1 MSYENFDYYLVSE
14 NCTIIKEECIM
25 ILKGGILVSDIKFEE
40 EVSIIDVLNKYDL
53 NIPAYQRPYKWE
65 RKHIRNL
72 FYDVREAIAK
82 DISVYRIGTVILH
95 NKDNGELDIVD
106 GQQRLLSISLFLMA
120 FDRTSLPKGTRILL
134 NSEYIGISQMHAK
147 QNYNEWTT
155 LLELITEDERNEFYN
170 YLLNRCRV
178 SIITMPNDNLGEAFQ
193 LFDSQNNRGKKLE
206 PHDLLK
212 AYHLRAIGNKANE
225 KTVEKWEK
233 YNDISNDNKS
243 LNLVKLFDK
252 YLFRLRKWTDGETG
266 LSKRKNSNT
275 RDLIFNENFIDDFK
289 GVDLNVSSFPY
300 LNLYLLLKENNLD
313 FPSSLCMPIINGDGF
328 FKYIEYS
335 FELINKLF
343 YKENISRKYVNED
356 ISELI
361 TSKISTLSKVVN
373 LYNNMIAL
381 FVDRFGEDSL
391 NREVCEKIFVWA
403 FYPRAVASRIFDSTQ
418 ANYAAGVRFQN
429 KPTQKLFQVLNSS
442 TTPTEFIS
450 RIDMD
455 LLQNFSSKDIL
466 EKLERKE

>member
-1 MSYENFDYYLVSE
+1 MS
-14 NCTIIKEECIM
+14 TINY
-25 ILKGGILVSDIKFEE
+25 EE
-40 EVSIIDVLNKYDL
+40 EVSIINILNKDCL
-53 NIPAYQRPYKWE
+53 KIPEYQRPYKWE

-82 DISVYRIGTVILH
+82 DTSIYRIGTVILH
-95 NKDNGELDIVD
+95 NKNNGELDIVD
-106 GQQRLLSISLFLMA
+106 GQQRLISISLFLLA
-120 FDRTSLPKGTRILL
+120 FDRTSLPNGTDSLL
-134 NSEYIGISQMHAK
+134 KSKYIGISQMYAK

-155 LLELITEDERNEFYN
+155 LLELITEDERVEFYN

-178 SIITMPNDNLGEAFQ
+178 SVITMPNDNLEEAFQ

-212 AYHLRAIGNKANE
+212 AYHLRSIGNKANE

-233 YNDISNDNKS
+233 YNDISSGSES
-243 LNLVKLFDK
+243 LNLVKLFNE
-252 YLFRLRKWTDGETG
+252 YLFRLRKWTDGEAG

-289 GVDLNVSSFPY
+289 GVDLNASAYPY
-300 LNLYLLLKENNLD
+300 LNLYLLLKENDLD
-313 FPSSLCMPIINGDGF
+313 FPSSLCMPIINGEAF

-335 FELINKLF
+335 FELIDKLF
-343 YKENISRKYVNED
+343 YKENISSKYVDEG

-361 TSKISTLSKVVN
+361 SSKNGTLSKVVN

-381 FVDRFGEDSL
+381 FVDRFGEESL
-391 NREVCEKIFVWA
+391 NREVCEKTFIWA
-403 FYPRAVASRIFDSTQ
+403 FYPRVESSRIFDSTQ
-418 ANYAAGVRFQN
+418 ANYAAGVRFQK
-429 KPTQKLFQVLNSS
+429 KPAQKLFQVLNSS

-455 LLQNFSSKDIL
+455 LLQNLSSKDIL

>member
-1 MSYENFDYYLVSE
+1 M
-14 NCTIIKEECIM
+14 
-25 ILKGGILVSDIKFEE
+25 SDIKYEN
-40 EVSIIDVLNKYDL
+40 EVSIIDLLNKYDL
-53 NIPAYQRPYKWE
+53 KIPAYQRPYKWE

-72 FYDVREAIAK
+72 FYDVREAILK
-82 DISVYRIGTVILH
+82 DTSVYRIGSVIVH
-95 NKDNGELDIVD
+95 NKNDEKLDIVD
-106 GQQRLLSISLFLMA
+106 GQQRLISISLFLRA
-120 FDRTSLPKGTRILL
+120 FDRTSLPKGANNLL
-134 NSEYIGISQMHAK
+134 TSKYRRTSQVHAK
-147 QNYNEWTT
+147 QNYKEWEM
-155 LLELITEDERNEFYN
+155 LLESITEDEKREFN
-170 YLLNRCRV
+170 SYLLNRCRV
-178 SIITMPNDNLGEAFQ
+178 SVITMPNDNLGEAFQ

-233 YNDISNDNKS
+233 YNDISNDNES

-300 LNLYLLLKENNLD
+300 LNFYLLLKENNLD
-313 FPSSLCMPIINGDGF
+313 FPSSLCMPIINGDAF

-343 YKENISRKYVNED
+343 HEHETNITSKYVNDE
-356 ISELI
+356 ISYLI
-361 TSKISTLSKVVN
+361 TSKMSNMSKVIN

-381 FVDRFGEDSL
+381 FVDRFGEEKL
-391 NREVCEKIFVWA
+391 NREICEKIFVWA
-403 FYPRAVASRIFDSTQ
+403 FYPRVVASRILDSTQ

-429 KPTQKLFQVLNSS
+429 KPTQRLFQVLNSS